1 MEKRKQA
8 LRRLPLP
15 LLLFGMALTLAFDG
29 GQAAQPPTVSVW
41 LRSNGFH
48 TALIVPAAGN
58 NLTDLSLNPE
68 HEWIEYS
75 WGDSSFFVTPG
86 QPPWSMKFKALFAAK
101 GTVMHVVP
109 FTEEKRL
116 RIGLRETMAE
126 LRMDTAQFARLM
138 GSVRTGFAFD
148 TSGRVQPLFKGWGLG
163 AMFYKG
169 TGAYSWRYTCNSWT
183 ADALRAAGLR
193 MPVWDMTTRPVV
205 KAALRQAGAK

>member
-1 MEKRKQA
+1 
-8 LRRLPLP
+8 
-15 LLLFGMALTLAFDG
+15 MALTLAFDG
-29 GQAAQPPTVSVW
+29 GQAAQSPTVSVW

-58 NLTDLSLNPE
+58 NLTGLPLNPE

-86 QPPWSMKFKALFAAK
+86 QPPWSMKFRALLTPTT
-101 GTVMHVVP
+101 TVMHVLP
-109 FTEEKRL
+109 LTEQR
-116 RIGLRETMAE
+116 RAGIGLRETMAE
-126 LRMDTAQFARLM
+126 LRLDTAQFARLRRA
-138 GSVRTGFAFD
+138 VQRGFAW
-148 TSGRVQPLFKGWGLG
+148 SEAGLPQPLFKGWGAG
-163 AMFYKG
+163 AMFYRG
-169 TGAYSWRYTCNSWT
+169 TGTYIWHYTCNSWT